1 MTEEKTSKAARKI
14 EMAANIAIII
24 AALAVV
30 LIFIRN
36 YTQKPAGPPPTI
48 ATGTK
53 LPLQDV
59 NWQSSEKNLV
69 LVVST
74 TCHFCTESAGFYREL
89 VSQCKQ
95 QHVRTI
101 AVLPQVVPE
110 AESYLKNEG
119 VTVDEV
125 RQSALSD
132 IKVYGT
138 PTLLLVDS
146 GGIVRNVWEGKL
158 PDKQEKEVLAKLTP

>member
-1 MTEEKTSKAARKI
+1 MPEEKTSKTAKKI
-14 EMAANIAIII
+14 EMVANIAIII
-24 AALAVV
+24 AAIAVV
-30 LIFIRN
+30 LIFVRN
-36 YTQKPAGPPPTI
+36 YMQKSGLPPTI

-53 LPLQDV
+53 LALQNV

-69 LVVST
+69 LAVST
-74 TCHFCTESAGFYREL
+74 TCHFCTESAGFYRQL

-95 QHVRTI
+95 QHVHTI
-101 AVLPQVVPE
+101 AVLPQAIPE

-125 RQSALSD
+125 RQAALPD
-132 IKVYGT
+132 LKINGT

-146 GGIVRNVWEGKL
+146 GGIVRSVWEGKL
-158 PDKQEKEVLAKLTP
+158 PDDQEKDVISKMGP